1 MSKPMGPNGTHT
13 DTDDGLL
20 TSGCN
25 LEVYK
30 REVQTNGVETG
41 KTVKDTGDSKNP
53 VSDGRGTPSASTKV
67 QGEIPPIAIV
77 GMGMRLPG
85 GVKSAESF
93 WELLVQKKDGR
104 CVVPGDRFNIE
115 AFQSSSGKH
124 GTIKSQ
130 HGYFLQDANL
140 QHLDASF
147 FSMNKTEVERLDP
160 QQRIL
165 LEVVWECMENAGQVG
180 WRGKNIGCYVGVF
193 GEDWLDLST
202 KDTQNLGM
210 YRITGSAD
218 FVLANRVSYEYNL
231 GGPSVTV
238 RTACSSSLVGLHEAC
253 QAILHGDCES
263 AIVAGTNL
271 IITPTMTIGM
281 TEQGVLSP
289 TGSCKSFD
297 AKADGYARGE
307 GINAVYIKRLSDALR
322 DGDPIRAVIRS
333 TATNC
338 DGRTA
343 GMANPSSESHES
355 MIRRA
360 YRIANL
366 DDVSQ
371 TAFVECHATGTAIGD
386 PLEAAAIA
394 NVFGRQGVF
403 IGSVKPNV
411 GHTEGAS
418 GATSLIKAVL
428 ALEHKIIPPNIN
440 FSEPNP
446 KIPFGKAKLQVP
458 VEPTP
463 WPTNR
468 QERVSVNSFGIGGAN
483 AHVIVDSASSFVP
496 TPSPR
501 VYRSS
506 VRSKYHLLV
515 FSANHPESLR
525 RSIQTHLQYASANP
539 AGLADLAYT
548 LGARRQHLGHRA
560 ICVTNGEH
568 PAEISPFSRPRAT
581 PRLHFVFTGQGAQW
595 TDELRKPE
603 HSSRLNKAEYSQP
616 LCTAIQIGL
625 LKTFHSI
632 GILPAAVVGHSSG
645 EIAAAFASKAIT
657 ARAAIIAAY
666 YRGKITRQQ
675 NRPGGMVAVAMG
687 REMVTP
693 FLTKGVVIAC
703 ENSPAS
709 VTLSGDRCS
718 LNEVTDA
725 IKAAHPNMFV
735 RTLKVEM
742 AYHSSHMEEIGGAY
756 EKLLQGHVSSIAP
769 TIPFFSSVT
778 GKHLM
783 GSKALSESYWRR
795 NLESPVLFNT
805 AVQEMLQVFPH
816 DSVFLEI
823 GPHSA
828 LAGPLREIFKST
840 DRQANLSYVS
850 TLVRGKNSSQTL
862 LETMGNLYMQAIRF
876 DFGMVT
882 PGNRV
887 LTELGTYPWHHDKQ
901 YWNET
906 RVTREWRFRKFPPH
920 ELLGSRILEGNDLEP
935 TWRNILRLEDVPWI
949 EDHKIANDIIFPAA
963 GYIGMVGEAIKQA
976 KDTAEFSLRRFVIKT
991 ALVLQDAVPVEM
1003 MTSLRPVRLT
1013 TFLDSAWYEFSVSS
1027 HNGTSWTIHCVG
1039 QVKVGTDQT
1048 GKLKQVGEFARKI
1061 PSAGWYGALK
1071 RLGYNYGPDFQ
1082 GLGGI
1087 TACPKSGSAAAS
1099 LIDRYRNCDMTY
1111 QLHPTTIDLCLQ
1123 LFTVAMSKGVARQ
1136 MTKLC
1141 VPTSIEELQV
1151 NHGAANIQVEAMA
1164 QSTKHGSISGNAFA
1178 LADGQRVLQLGGVK
1192 FSPLDNGNPSEDL
1205 DTVAGAYLHWKPDLD
1220 LAPTD
1225 QLMRQRISHKESRI
1239 RLEKLALLCI
1249 LETRH
1254 RIASIE
1260 TPISHLQKLR
1270 SWLDMQVSRIRIGE
1284 YGHLHDAQQF
1294 VELDRG
1300 MRLERIDQLSNEIKQ
1315 SGGAEISEVMLR
1327 LLCHCEHIFE
1337 GSTESIDVLLQDG
1350 GLWNIYKYCQEVWDC
1365 SRFFE
1370 LLGHATPTL
1379 KVLEI
1384 GAGTGGTTASV
1395 LKDLVGPSGA
1405 RMYSR
1410 YDYTDISAGFFVA
1423 AKERFKDY
1431 QNINYSVLDITQD
1444 PTDQGFDSGSY
1455 DLIIASNVLHA
1466 TPSIGITLRHVRKLL
1481 RPQGRLF
1488 LQELTPQVRMINF
1501 IMGFLQGWW
1510 LGEKDGRPDEPFITV
1525 DRWDGELR
1533 RAGFSGADLIAYD
1546 DDQPWQINA
1555 NIVSYAIEEE
1565 SEKKVTSTK
1574 EVTLICE
1581 GSMSSTVLEVKGVL
1595 EKNGF
1600 QVRLSSIDLDPPATG
1615 DVISLLDLTAPFFD
1629 DISEQRLLSLQRY
1642 FGGMG
1647 TAGML
1652 WVTKSSQVGC
1662 SNPRYSQVVGVAR
1675 TVRSE
1680 LLTHF
1685 ATLELDSVSLSSIE
1699 AICHVFRKFQR
1710 RTRGGEIDS
1719 DFEYALVDGVVQIPR
1734 YHWISTGQQLET
1746 IPKDKLPMKLEIAKF
1761 GLLQSLRWV
1770 QDKAF
1775 SLDGDQVEVEP
1786 RAIGLNFKDV
1796 LVCMGVVQGAVE
1808 GLGLEASGIVRKI
1821 GPNVKGL
1828 RPGDRVFMFE
1838 YGSFSTRIV
1847 TSANHVAR
1855 IPDELSFEEAA
1866 TMPCVYGTVI
1876 YSLMTI
1882 GRLEKDQIFATVGSE
1897 DKIQYLTSTEGIPRD
1912 HIFSSRDS
1920 SFYHDVMRKTDGKGV
1935 DVVLNSLSGELLH
1948 VSWQCVAEFG
1958 KMLEIGK
1965 RDFIGSGT
1973 LSMDAFEKDRAFF
1986 GIDIGHIAVAK
1997 PVLSQKLLC
2006 ECVRL
2011 YQQGFIGPIK
2021 PMKMFEATHVADA
2034 FRYLQKGQ
2042 HIGKIV
2048 VTMPAK
2054 HRELQPTP
2062 MKEELHLQPDKSYLL
2077 TGGLGGL
2084 GRAISTWLVER
2095 GARNL
2100 IYLSRFA
2107 GKSEE
2112 DKHFFNELAAQDC
2125 SVQAFPCSVTN
2136 LEDVKHAVKNAT
2148 APIVGVMHMSMVLK
2162 VISASSSY
2170 LNTTDHQSFQDR
2182 PLLQFSHEEW
2192 QTAVSPKVAGSW
2204 NLHEALTGEN
2214 LDFFVLF
2221 SSFSGVVGQWGQG
2234 NYAAAN
2240 TFLDSFAQYRHGL
2253 GLPASVVD
2261 IGVMEDTG
2269 YVSQNSLVLDQFKAT
2284 STYTLRE
2291 PDLLEAL
2298 QLVIAR
2304 GSRSTPSSA
2313 GYMNPAQLV
2322 IGLRSTK
2329 PLSDPSNR
2337 IIWKRDIRM
2346 SMYRNSEISSTT
2358 ASNTENQ
2365 GLKQFLADVA
2375 SEPSILNSEA
2385 GLDFLTHQIGCK
2397 LYAFMLQ
2404 PEEDVDVKV
2413 SLTALGVDSLLAIEI
2428 RNWCRQSL
2436 GLEMSI
2442 LEIMSSATIE
2452 GFGKTVAERLHQ
2464 KYEAALPRE
2473 NGDTPLLMKAEER
2486 RLVN

>member
-1 MSKPMGPNGTHT
+1 
-13 DTDDGLL
+13 
-20 TSGCN
+20 
-25 LEVYK
+25 
-30 REVQTNGVETG
+30 
-41 KTVKDTGDSKNP
+41 
-53 VSDGRGTPSASTKV
+53 
-67 QGEIPPIAIV
+67 
-77 GMGMRLPG
+77 
-85 GVKSAESF
+85 
-93 WELLVQKKDGR
+93 
-104 CVVPGDRFNIE
+104 
-115 AFQSSSGKH
+115 
-124 GTIKSQ
+124 
-130 HGYFLQDANL
+130 
-140 QHLDASF
+140 
-147 FSMNKTEVERLDP
+147 
-160 QQRIL
+160 
-165 LEVVWECMENAGQVG
+165 
-180 WRGKNIGCYVGVF
+180 
-193 GEDWLDLST
+193 
-202 KDTQNLGM
+202 
-210 YRITGSAD
+210 
-218 FVLANRVSYEYNL
+218 
-231 GGPSVTV
+231 
-238 RTACSSSLVGLHEAC
+238 
-253 QAILHGDCES
+253 
-263 AIVAGTNL
+263 
-271 IITPTMTIGM
+271 MTIGM

-307 GINAVYIKRLSDALR
+307 AVNAVYIKRLSDALE

-338 DGRTA
+338 DGRTP

-360 YRIANL
+360 YRLANL

-371 TAFVECHATGTAIGD
+371 TAFIECHATGTAIGD
-386 PLEAAAIA
+386 PLEAAAVA
-394 NVFGRQGVF
+394 NVFGQQGVF
-403 IGSVKPNV
+403 IGSVSSIREKCHV
-411 GHTEGAS
+411 AKSVAE
-418 GATSLIKAVL
+418 LI
-428 ALEHKIIPPNIN
+428 H
-440 FSEPNP
+440 
-446 KIPFGKAKLQVP
+446 
-458 VEPTP
+458 
-463 WPTNR
+463 
-468 QERVSVNSFGIGGAN
+468 
-483 AHVIVDSASSFVP
+483 
-496 TPSPR
+496 
-501 VYRSS
+501 
-506 VRSKYHLLV
+506 
-515 FSANHPESLR
+515 
-525 RSIQTHLQYASANP
+525 
-539 AGLADLAYT
+539 
-548 LGARRQHLGHRA
+548 
-560 ICVTNGEH
+560 
-568 PAEISPFSRPRAT
+568 
-581 PRLHFVFTGQGAQW
+581 
-595 TDELRKPE
+595 ELRKPE
-603 HSSRLNKAEYSQP
+603 DCNRLNEAEYSQP

-625 LKTFHSI
+625 LKIFHSV
-632 GILPAAVVGHSSG
+632 GVLPAAVVGHSSG
-645 EIAAAFASKAIT
+645 EIAAAYASNAIT
-657 ARAAIIAAY
+657 ARAAIITAY
-666 YRGKITRQQ
+666 YRGRITKQQ
-675 NRPGGMVAVAMG
+675 NTPGGMIAVAMG
-687 REMVTP
+687 REMITP
-693 FLTKGVVIAC
+693 FLTNGVVIAC

-709 VTLSGDRCS
+709 VTLSGDRGS
-718 LNEVTDA
+718 LNEVADA
-725 IKAAHPNMFV
+725 IKAAHPSIFV
-735 RTLKVEM
+735 RILKVEM
-742 AYHSSHMEEIGGAY
+742 AYHSNHMEAIGGPY
-756 EKLLQGHVSSIAP
+756 EKGLQGHVSSVAP

-778 GKHLM
+778 GKRLM
-783 GSKALSESYWRR
+783 GPTALSESYWRR
-795 NLESPVLFNT
+795 NLESPVVFNT
-805 AVQEMLQVFPH
+805 AVQEMLQEFPH
-816 DSVFLEI
+816 DSLFLEI
-823 GPHSA
+823 GPHST
-828 LAGPLREIFKST
+828 LMGPLRQIFNST
-840 DRQANLSYVS
+840 QRQANLTYVP
-850 TLVRGKNSSQTL
+850 TLVRGQNSSRAL
-862 LETMGNLYMQAIRF
+862 LETMGSLYMQAVPF

-887 LTELGTYPWHHDKQ
+887 LTDLGTYPWHHDKQ
-901 YWNET
+901 YWTET

-949 EDHKIANDIIFPAA
+949 EDHKIASDTIFPAA
-963 GYIGMVGEAIKQA
+963 GYIGMVGEAIRQV
-976 KDTAEFSLRRFVIKT
+976 KDTVDFSLRRFVIKT

-1027 HNGTSWTIHCVG
+1027 HNGISWTTHCVG
-1039 QVKVGTDQT
+1039 QVKAGTDQSRRP
-1048 GKLKQVGEFARKI
+1048 KQVEEFAREI
-1061 PSAGWYGALK
+1061 RSVLWYSALN
-1071 RLGYNYGPDFQ
+1071 RLGYNYGPSFQ
-1082 GLGGI
+1082 GLNNI
-1087 TACPKSGSAAAS
+1087 TACPKTGTAAAS
-1099 LIDRYRNCDMTY
+1099 LIDRYRDCDTTY

-1123 LFTVAMSKGVARQ
+1123 LFTVATAKGIARQ

-1151 NHGAANIQVEAMA
+1151 NHGAANIQVEATA
-1164 QSTKHGSISGNAFA
+1164 QSAKNGSISGNAFA
-1178 LADGQRVLQLGGVK
+1178 VADGQCVVHLGGAK
-1192 FSPLDNGNPSEDL
+1192 FSPLDNGNASEGY
-1205 DTVAGAYLHWKPDLD
+1205 DTIAGAYLHWKPDLD

-1225 QLMRQRISHKESRI
+1225 QLMRRHIPHKESRI
-1239 RLEKLALLCI
+1239 KLERLALLCV

-1270 SWLDMQVSRIRIGE
+1270 SWLDTHVSRVNNGE
-1284 YGHLHDAQQF
+1284 YRLLHDAQQLAG
-1294 VELDRG
+1294 LDHA
-1300 MRLERIDQLSNEIKQ
+1300 MRLERIDQLSNEIQQ
-1315 SGGAEISEVMLR
+1315 SGGVEISEVMLR

-1337 GSTESIDVLLQDG
+1337 GSMESIDVLLQSN
-1350 GLWNIYKYCQEVWDC
+1350 GLWNIYRYCQDVWDC

-1370 LLGHATPTL
+1370 LLGHAKPTL
-1379 KVLEI
+1379 KILEI

-1395 LKDLVGPSGA
+1395 LKDLVGPSGE
-1405 RMYSR
+1405 RMYSK

-1423 AKERFKDY
+1423 AKERFRDY
-1431 QNINYSVLDITQD
+1431 QNINYSVLDISQD

-1466 TPSIGITLRHVRKLL
+1466 TPNIGVTLRHVRKLL
-1481 RPQGRLF
+1481 RSQGRLF

-1510 LGEKDGRPDEPFITV
+1510 LGEKDGRPDEPFMTV
-1525 DRWDGELR
+1525 DRWSRELQC
-1533 RAGFSGADLIAYD
+1533 AGFSGADLIVYD

-1555 NIVSYAIEEE
+1555 NIVSYAVEED
-1565 SEKKVTSTK
+1565 SEKRLTSTK
-1574 EVTLICE
+1574 EVTLLCE
-1581 GSMSSTVLEVKGVL
+1581 GDMDPTVREVKGAL
-1595 EKNGF
+1595 ETQGF
-1600 QVRLSSIDLDPPATG
+1600 QVRLSSIDGDPPVTG

-1629 DISEQRLLSLQRY
+1629 GISEQRLLSLQRY
-1642 FGGMG
+1642 LGAMG

-1662 SNPRYSQVVGVAR
+1662 QDPRYSQVVGAAR

-1680 LLTHF
+1680 LLMHF
-1685 ATLELDSVSLSSIE
+1685 AILELDSVELSAIE
-1699 AICHVFRKFQR
+1699 AISNVFRKFQR
-1710 RTRGGEIDS
+1710 RTRGGEVDP
-1719 DFEYALVDGVVQIPR
+1719 DFEYALVDGIVQIPR
-1734 YHWISTGQQLET
+1734 YHWTAVCQQLET
-1746 IPKDKLPMKLEIAKF
+1746 ISDDELPMKLEIEKF

-1770 QDKAF
+1770 QDKAC
-1775 SLDGDQVEVEP
+1775 LLEGDQVEVEP
-1786 RAIGLNFKDV
+1786 RAVGLNFKDV

-1821 GPNVKGL
+1821 GPNVKDL
-1828 RPGDRVFMFE
+1828 RQGDRVFMFE

-1847 TSANHVAR
+1847 TSANHVAK

-1876 YSLMTI
+1876 YSLMTL
-1882 GRLEKDQIFATVGSE
+1882 GMLEKDQTVLIHSACGGVGLAAIQICKMIGAQIFATVGSE
-1897 DKIQYLTSTEGIPRD
+1897 DKIQHLTSTEGIPRD

-1986 GIDIGHIAVAK
+1986 GIDIGHIAVSK
-1997 PVLSQKLLC
+1997 PVLSQKLLY

-2011 YQQGFIGPIK
+2011 YQQGLIGPIN
-2021 PMKMFEATHVADA
+2021 PMKIFEATHVADA

-2048 VTMPAK
+2048 VTMPAN
-2054 HRELQPTP
+2054 HRDLQPTP
-2062 MKEELHLQPDKSYLL
+2062 MKQELRLKPDKSYLL

-2095 GARNL
+2095 GAKNL
-2100 IYLSRFA
+2100 IYLSRSA

-2148 APIVGVMHMSMVLK
+2148 APIAGVMHMSMVLK
-2162 VISASSSY
+2162 
-2170 LNTTDHQSFQDR
+2170 DR
-2182 PLLQFSHEEW
+2182 PFLQFSHDEW
-2192 QTAVSPKVAGSW
+2192 HAAVSPKVIGSW
-2204 NLHEALTGEN
+2204 NLHEALTGEH

-2240 TFLDSFAQYRHGL
+2240 TFLDSFVQYRHAL
-2253 GLPASVVD
+2253 GLSASVLD

-2269 YVSQNSLVLDQFKAT
+2269 YVSQNSSVLEQFKAT

-2304 GSRSTPSSA
+2304 GARSTPSPA

-2329 PLSDPSNR
+2329 LLSDPSNR
-2337 IIWKRDIRM
+2337 IIWKRDVRM
-2346 SMYRNSEISSTT
+2346 SMYRNSEISSTA
-2358 ASNTENQ
+2358 ASNAENQ
-2365 GLKQFLADVA
+2365 GLKQFLANVV
-2375 SEPSILNSEA
+2375 SEPSLLESQA
-2385 GLDFLTHQIGCK
+2385 GVDFLTHEIGCK

-2436 GLEMSI
+2436 GLEMSV

-2464 KYEAALPRE
+2464 KFETALPRE
-2473 NGDTPLLMKAEER
+2473 NGDTSLPVKAS
-2486 RLVN
+2486 